1 MSTPESDRLID
12 SNLTH
17 TGHRVVE
24 GFSILFVLI
33 SVFLTATVMVG
44 SVTGNDWFDT
54 LLRNEINSVITSII
68 FVYGALVMVFS
79 IDRRRSLNWVIP
91 TVVLAGVSLLLPER
105 AAHVWLLVLTGVLGV
120 RGFVGAKRI
129 LTRQG
134 LFWVLSA
141 AFMLVLLA
149 GALVDAA
156 ERKEPHATIHN
167 LNDGIWWAAATVTT
181 VGYGDV
187 SPVSQEGRIIG
198 FVLMVVG
205 VTIFGLALA
214 GLSQVIAAQTG
225 LQRDPEKS
233 AREESSLID
242 QRMATIEQQL
252 AELTALL
259 KERNDRPPS

>member
-12 SNLTH
+12 TNLTH

-24 GFSILFVLI
+24 GFSILFLLI
-33 SVFLTATVMVG
+33 SVFLTATVMAG

-54 LLRNEINSVITSII
+54 LLRHELNSAITAII
-68 FVYGALVMVFS
+68 FLYGALVVVFS
-79 IDRRRSLNWVIP
+79 IDRRRAMNWVIP
-91 TVVLAGVSLLLPER
+91 TVVLAGASFLLPER
-105 AAHVWLLVLTGVLGV
+105 VAHVWLLVLTGVLGV
-120 RGFVGAKRI
+120 RGFIGAKRI

-156 ERKEPHATIHN
+156 ERNEPHATIHN
-167 LNDGIWWAAATVTT
+167 LSDGIWWAAATVTT

-187 SPVSQEGRIIG
+187 TPVSQEGRMIG

-233 AREESSLID
+233 SREESSLID

-259 KERNDRPPS
+259 KERSDRPPS

>member
-12 SNLTH
+12 TNLTH

-24 GFSILFVLI
+24 GFSILFLLI
-33 SVFLTATVMVG
+33 SVFLTATVMAG

-54 LLRNEINSVITSII
+54 LLRHELNSAITAII
-68 FVYGALVMVFS
+68 FLYGALVVVFS
-79 IDRRRSLNWVIP
+79 IDRRRAMNWVIP
-91 TVVLAGVSLLLPER
+91 TVVLAGASFLLPER
-105 AAHVWLLVLTGVLGV
+105 VAHVWLLVLTGVLGV
-120 RGFVGAKRI
+120 RGFIGAKRI

-141 AFMLVLLA
+141 ALMLVLLA

-156 ERKEPHATIHN
+156 ERNEPHATIHN
-167 LNDGIWWAAATVTT
+167 LSDGIWWAAATVTT

-187 SPVSQEGRIIG
+187 TPVSQEGRMIG

-225 LQRDPEKS
+225 LQRNPEKS
-233 AREESSLID
+233 AREESSLTD
-242 QRMATIEQQL
+242 QRMAAIEQQL

-259 KERNDRPPS
+259 KERNDRFPS